1 MVLSRFL
8 FGIQSFL
15 HWNQTALH
23 TMEIEDR
30 LLDALSSSTDQ
41 ILGELRAIKKDIY
54 ELKVSRMIIDGDLI
68 LEFSEVCTMLHM
80 SERQVRRYREQGEL
94 VGFLLDGKR
103 SYRHSEVQEF
113 LKRRIEQSAGWK
125 RNRPKCK

>member
-1 MVLSRFL
+1 MET
-8 FGIQSFL
+8 I
-15 HWNQTALH
+15 NQLYEA
-23 TMEIEDR
+23 MN
-30 LLDALSSSTDQ
+30 SSTSQ
-41 ILGELRAIKKDIY
+41 ILDELRAIRKDLVD
-54 ELKVSRMIIDGDLI
+54 LKITRMVIDGDLI

-103 SYRHSEVQEF
+103 FYRHSEVQEF

-125 RNRPKCK
+125 RNRPKRK